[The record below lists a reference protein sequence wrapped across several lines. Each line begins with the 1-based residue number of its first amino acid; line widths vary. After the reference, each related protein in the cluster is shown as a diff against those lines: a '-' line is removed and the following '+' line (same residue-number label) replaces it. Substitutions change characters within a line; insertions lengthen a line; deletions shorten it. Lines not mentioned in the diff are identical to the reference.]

1 MDGNFRRNLFVSS
14 GVSITILLISSAAS
28 FFSIR
33 SLLDSNDWVKH
44 TQEVIYNLNE
54 SKSVMVDAQGSM
66 RGFLVTGKQDFL
78 KRYENAEDDTNVY
91 IDRLDQLTVDNAKQQ
106 ESVKELKPLVASFY
120 DYLEDKVANKIKNGT
135 VTPDQL
141 DNGREL
147 MEQIRVLLKRME
159 NEEQRLLTE
168 RNSSSE
174 KYGLYSS
181 ILIIAAALVALLITI
196 IFFARILRDYNERLK
211 LQLKLEESERET
223 AERIIAIS
231 EIATEISSGNYEI
244 RVNDSQSDA
253 LGTVAGSLNNMA
265 VELNKSFKTLSDNEW
280 LQSGIAKLNDV
291 MIGEKGIYELT
302 KDVIEHLAEY
312 TNSSAAVLYIL
323 EGEELIASSG
333 YSYVS
338 DSARER
344 LKVGDGLSGQAVL
357 SRKIMEIKG
366 VASGDITISYALG
379 EAKPAHII
387 AVPLIDDKV
396 TGVIELA
403 SVKEYSK
410 KHIAFLTEAS
420 DNVGIAISAAQN
432 RKRLQE
438 LLEETESQSEE
449 LRVQHS
455 EMENINAEL
464 EAQTQ
469 KLQASEEELRVQ
481 QEELQQTN
489 EELAERSVL
498 LEERNVEIQKK
509 SEDLELSTRYKS
521 EFLANMSHEL
531 RTPLNS
537 ILLLSRLLSE
547 NTDDNM
553 NDEQIEF
560 AKVIQSS
567 GNGLLGLID
576 EILDLSKI
584 EAGKMELEFIDIST
598 KEITDVLKALFSEVA
613 KQKNIEFKVIA
624 DDAPI
629 VLKTD
634 KMRLEQILKN
644 LISNAIKFTS
654 EGSVTLE
661 ITKHKLNEKL
671 VNFTVKDSGIGIPRE
686 KQPLIFE
693 AFQQADGST
702 KRKYGGTG
710 LGLSISRE
718 LAKLLKGDITLVS
731 EQNIGSEFTLTIPII
746 GSANMQPERIEVT
759 RRPIANTTF
768 SALTASTALV
778 AAPVAEDETEVS
790 AEEEKSSKYLSAT
803 IPDDVPDDRNT
814 ISENDKVMLIVEDD
828 VNFAKS
834 LLEFTR
840 QRGYKGVVSV
850 RGDHALNLA
859 IMYKPVGVLLDIQL
873 PIKSGWE
880 VIEELKANWQTK
892 HIPVHMMSSHKMKQE
907 SLLKGAVN
915 FLDKPVAFEQIPE
928 IFRRIEHI
936 VNKESQKVLII
947 EDNPKHA
954 KALAYFLETYNIN
967 SEIKSDV
974 TDGVDALQKETVDCV
989 ILDMGIP
996 DQQAY
1001 DILDRVKKNPGLE
1014 NLPVIVFTGKSLSMN
1029 EELKIKKYADSII
1042 VKTAHSYQRML
1053 DEVSLFLHL
1062 VEENKKGAS
1071 SKKDSYKKLTLLN
1084 NVLSGKTVLVV
1095 DDDVRNIYSL
1105 TKSLEVLKMNVITA
1119 IDGKEALK
1127 ALEENPGVDVVLL
1140 DMMMPNMDG
1149 YETATRIRENSK
1161 YKKLPVIAVTAKA
1174 MTGDR
1179 EKCINAGAS
1188 DYITKPVDIDQLLSL
1203 LRVWLYDQL

>member
-1 MDGNFRRNLFVSS
+1 MDTKFKRNLLVSS
-14 GVSITILLISSAAS
+14 GVSILILLISSTAS
-28 FFSIR
+28 FLSIK
-33 SLLDSNDWVKH
+33 SLLESNSLVTH
-44 TQEVIYNLNE
+44 TQDVIYNINE
-54 SKSVMVDAQGSM
+54 GTSVMVDAQGSM
-66 RGFLVTGKQDFL
+66 RGFLITGKQDFL
-78 KRYENAEDDTNVY
+78 KRYENAQGDTNMY
-91 IDRLDQLTVDNAKQQ
+91 INKLEQLTKDNPAQQANIKQIR
-106 ESVKELKPLVASFY
+106 PLIAAFY
-120 DYLEDKVANKIKNGT
+120 AYLEERVADKVQSGSI
-135 VTPDQL
+135 TPDEL
-141 DNGREL
+141 DNGRKL
-147 MEQIRVLLKRME
+147 MENIRGILKRME
-159 NEEQRLLTE
+159 NEEQRLLAE
-168 RNSSSE
+168 RNSTSE
-174 KYGLYSS
+174 QYGMYSS
-181 ILIIAAALVALLITI
+181 VLIVVAALVALLISVV
-196 IFFARILRDYNERLK
+196 FSARILKDYSERLK
-211 LQLKLEESERET
+211 LQLKLQESDMET
-223 AERIIAIS
+223 AERIRVISGIAQ
-231 EIATEISSGNYEI
+231 EISSGNYEI
-244 RVNDSQSDA
+244 RVEDSESDA
-253 LGTVAGSLNNMA
+253 LGSVAGSLNNMA
-265 VELNKSFKTLSDNEW
+265 IELNKSFKTLSDNEW
-280 LQSGIAKLNDV
+280 LQSGLAKLNDV
-291 MIGEKGIYELT
+291 IIGEKNIQQLT
-302 KDVIEHLAEY
+302 NDIISHLAAY
-312 TNSSAAVLYIL
+312 TNSNAAVLYIL
-323 EGEELIASSG
+323 DGEELAATAG
-333 YSYVS
+333 YSYVA
-338 DSARER
+338 DKGRER
-344 LKVGDGLSGQAVL
+344 LRVGDGLSGQAVA
-357 SRKIMEIKG
+357 SRSIMELR
-366 VASGDITISYALG
+366 SLSEEDIRISYALG

-387 AVPLIDDKV
+387 AIPLIDDKV
-396 TGVIELA
+396 TGVVELA
-403 SVKEYSK
+403 SVKEFSERS
-410 KHIAFLTEAS
+410 ISFLKAAGNNIS
-420 DNVGIAISAAQN
+420 IAITGAQN

-547 NTDDNM
+547 NNDKNM

-584 EAGKMELEFIDIST
+584 EAGKMELEFIDIAT
-598 KEITDVLKALFSEVA
+598 KEITDSMKALFSEVA
-613 KQKNIEFKVIA
+613 KEKKIEFSIIT
-624 DDAPI
+624 DEAPL

-634 KMRLEQILKN
+634 KVRLEQILKN
-644 LISNAIKFTS
+644 LLSNAIKFTAK
-654 EGSVTLE
+654 GSVTLE
-661 ITKHKLNEKL
+661 IRKHQGNDKL
-671 VNFTVKDSGIGIPRE
+671 VVFRVKDTGIGIPYE

-718 LAKLLKGDITLVS
+718 LAKLLKGEITLKS
-731 EQNIGSEFTLTIPII
+731 EPNEGSEFMLTIPVSGTAKIT
-746 GSANMQPERIEVT
+746 PEIVQDVQT
-759 RRPIANTTF
+759 ND
-768 SALTASTALV
+768 
-778 AAPVAEDETEVS
+778 APEADNS
-790 AEEEKSSKYLSAT
+790 KEEKNKYLSLS
-803 IPDDVPDDRNT
+803 IPDDVPDDREA
-814 ISENDKVMLIVEDD
+814 IGENDKVILIVEDD
-828 VNFAKS
+828 TNFAKS
-834 LLEFTR
+834 LLDFTR
-840 QRGYKGVVSV
+840 KRGYKGVVSV
-850 RGDHALNLA
+850 RGDEAFNMA
-859 IMYKPVGVLLDIQL
+859 VMYRPVGVLLDIQL
-873 PIKSGWE
+873 PVKSGWE
-880 VIEELKANWQTK
+880 VMEELKGNWQTK

-915 FLDKPVAFEQIPE
+915 FLDKPVAYEQMPE
-928 IFRRIEHI
+928 VFQRIEHI
-936 VNKESQKVLII
+936 VNKESQKVLIL

-974 TDGVDALQKETVDCV
+974 TDGVDALQKEAVDCV

-996 DQQAY
+996 DHHAY
-1001 DILDRVKKNPGLE
+1001 EILDGVKKNPGLE
-1014 NLPVIVFTGKSLSMN
+1014 KLPVIVFTGKSLSMK
-1029 EELKIKKYADSII
+1029 EELKIKKYADSIV

-1062 VEENKKGAS
+1062 VEENKSAA
-1071 SKKDSYKKLTLLN
+1071 KKDTYKKLSLLN
-1084 NVLSGKTVLVV
+1084 NVLSDKTVLVV

-1105 TKSLEVLKMNVITA
+1105 TKALEVLKMNVITA

-1127 ALEENPGVDVVLL
+1127 ALDEHPEVDVVLL

-1149 YETATRIRENSK
+1149 YETATRIRDNDK
-1161 YKKLPVIAVTAKA
+1161 YKTLPVIAVTAKA

-1188 DYITKPVDIDQLLSL
+1188 DYITKPVDVDQLLSL
-1203 LRVWLYDQL
+1203 LRVWLYDQQ